1 MKRGNQRKP
10 VPAALERLRRRL
22 ELWRKGRTS
31 ARARLPEGLW
41 REAVAATS
49 RNGVWRVAQ
58 VLGVDYATLRRR
70 LTLSSAGQAVVRDG
84 GETFVE
90 FAAGRASTAI
100 ENGVEIEQPSGQR
113 VRIHFPAQS
122 TAELIELSERLWR
135 AGQ

>member
-100 ENGVEIEQPSGQR
+100 ENG
-113 VRIHFPAQS
+113 A
-122 TAELIELSERLWR
+122 
-135 AGQ
+135 

>member
-10 VPAALERLRRRL
+10 IPAALERLRSRL

-41 REAVAATS
+41 REAVAAAS

-58 VLGVDYATLRRR
+58 VLRLDYATLRRR
-70 LTLSSAGQAVVRDG
+70 LALISTVRAGTRDAG
-84 GETFVE
+84 AAFVE
-90 FAAGRASTAI
+90 FTPGYTSAAVET
-100 ENGVEIEQPSGQR
+100 GVEIEQPGGRR

-122 TAELIELSERLWR
+122 AAELIELSERLWR